1 MVDADAASRGRAE
14 GKVSPAPRTP
24 QVRHRR
30 PACRARKR
38 GQGEASWRSVA
49 WWRSVT
55 RVTGESIPPS
65 LRRPPIRDP
74 RPSLAARPPQEEVAD
89 ARSSGLNAAR
99 GTVGEHH
106 PGCKRPWHRP
116 CHEYQGRHDGSD
128 HVPYC
133 RRGDGSVRLG
143 AVTLDHMVE
152 NPGHQAHLRGLVW
165 PRGLGSS
172 RGQRRLT
179 SQTEGQRE
187 GVFVRWF
194 GLRRRGAFAALVQAG
209 WFEAIL
215 AAVLAVVCVG
225 LLVGMGR
232 AWQGVALDLLIC
244 AVAAGTGRWP
254 RVTAVALAV
263 VMVAYLLIPRSWTTM
278 GEYAP
283 FIPILGSGMRGA
295 TRLRALMTIGYFPL
309 SVGRI
314 FALAAP
320 DQASA
325 IAGSLLWAVLIA
337 ILWLIGNAFTAV
349 IEAQRKARA
358 AELGLMRQELTRELH
373 DTVARS
379 LTRVTLAAERARLRG
394 GASEDDLA
402 LISDTAADG
411 IRQLRWVMS
420 LLASPVEPGALS
432 RLPGT
437 SLNLSLIHI

>member
-1 MVDADAASRGRAE
+1 M
-14 GKVSPAPRTP
+14 
-24 QVRHRR
+24 
-30 PACRARKR
+30 
-38 GQGEASWRSVA
+38 
-49 WWRSVT
+49 
-55 RVTGESIPPS
+55 
-65 LRRPPIRDP
+65 
-74 RPSLAARPPQEEVAD
+74 
-89 ARSSGLNAAR
+89 
-99 GTVGEHH
+99 
-106 PGCKRPWHRP
+106 
-116 CHEYQGRHDGSD
+116 
-128 HVPYC
+128 
-133 RRGDGSVRLG
+133 
-143 AVTLDHMVE
+143 
-152 NPGHQAHLRGLVW
+152 
-165 PRGLGSS
+165 
-172 RGQRRLT
+172 
-179 SQTEGQRE
+179 
-187 GVFVRWF
+187 RWF

-215 AAVLAVVCVG
+215 AAVLAVVSVG

-254 RVTAVALAV
+254 RVAAVALAV

-437 SLNLSLIHI
+437 SLNTALASAEAELSRLGFLVSVSVTGDPGSLRPEHSAALGAATGEAVANIIKHGDPDSLSAIAVTVTVHDAELVFINAPRPVAAVEPGSGMGLLAMEGRLQAVGGDVTTECSASQWRTRIHVPLQVASAASTPGG

>member
-1 MVDADAASRGRAE
+1 
-14 GKVSPAPRTP
+14 
-24 QVRHRR
+24 
-30 PACRARKR
+30 
-38 GQGEASWRSVA
+38 
-49 WWRSVT
+49 
-55 RVTGESIPPS
+55 
-65 LRRPPIRDP
+65 
-74 RPSLAARPPQEEVAD
+74 
-89 ARSSGLNAAR
+89 
-99 GTVGEHH
+99 
-106 PGCKRPWHRP
+106 
-116 CHEYQGRHDGSD
+116 
-128 HVPYC
+128 
-133 RRGDGSVRLG
+133 
-143 AVTLDHMVE
+143 
-152 NPGHQAHLRGLVW
+152 
-165 PRGLGSS
+165 
-172 RGQRRLT
+172 
-179 SQTEGQRE
+179 
-187 GVFVRWF
+187 
-194 GLRRRGAFAALVQAG
+194 
-209 WFEAIL
+209 
-215 AAVLAVVCVG
+215 
-225 LLVGMGR
+225 
-232 AWQGVALDLLIC
+232 
-244 AVAAGTGRWP
+244 
-254 RVTAVALAV
+254 
-263 VMVAYLLIPRSWTTM
+263 M

-437 SLNLSLIHI
+437 SLNTALASAEAELSRLGFLVSVSVTGDPGSLRPEHSAALGAATGEAVANIIKHGDPDSLSAIAVTVTVHDAELVFINAPRPVAAVEPGSGMGLLAMEGRLQAVGGDVTTECSASQWRTRIHVPLQVASAASTPGG

>member
-1 MVDADAASRGRAE
+1 M
-14 GKVSPAPRTP
+14 
-24 QVRHRR
+24 
-30 PACRARKR
+30 
-38 GQGEASWRSVA
+38 
-49 WWRSVT
+49 
-55 RVTGESIPPS
+55 
-65 LRRPPIRDP
+65 
-74 RPSLAARPPQEEVAD
+74 
-89 ARSSGLNAAR
+89 
-99 GTVGEHH
+99 
-106 PGCKRPWHRP
+106 
-116 CHEYQGRHDGSD
+116 
-128 HVPYC
+128 
-133 RRGDGSVRLG
+133 
-143 AVTLDHMVE
+143 
-152 NPGHQAHLRGLVW
+152 
-165 PRGLGSS
+165 
-172 RGQRRLT
+172 
-179 SQTEGQRE
+179 
-187 GVFVRWF
+187 RWF

-215 AAVLAVVCVG
+215 AAVLAVVSVG

-437 SLNLSLIHI
+437 SLNTALASAEAELSRLGFLVSVSVTGDPGSLRPEHSAALGAATGEAVANIIKHGDPDSLSAIAVTVTVHDAELVFINAPRPVAAVEPGSGMGLLAMEGRLQAVGGDVTTECSASQWRTRIHVPLQVASAASTPGG